1 VKLFSHPT
9 PLVLAKSQLESAR
22 REKLENE
29 RAAEYFQAMADMLA
43 SRILRLTNAIEEM
56 AREETPN

>member
-1 VKLFSHPT
+1 MLFKHPT
-9 PLVLAKSQLESAR
+9 PFALAKKQLQDAQ

-43 SRILRLTNAIEEM
+43 NRILRLTNAIEEM
-56 AREETPN
+56 ESVQTPD